1 MTRVILLEQLKTFT
15 EASVRDLLLPVR
27 QQKEDAEPPVD
38 RTARVYTMR
47 LVKSTA
53 AQKAAPYIIHQVIT
67 GKDIQPQ
74 GQRAAAQAM
83 VRSIFC
89 VFNEDEEA
97 GALSLLGLMER
108 LRIDLLKQII
118 IGKQF
123 RLDLEVGLETLIYPD
138 DTAPYYAGEM
148 ISSWKIP
155 GVEREVSFL

>member
-15 EASVRDLLLPVR
+15 EASIRDLLLPVR
-27 QQKEDAEPPVD
+27 QQKEDTEPPAD

-74 GQRAAAQAM
+74 GQRAAALAT

-97 GALSLLGLMER
+97 GALSLLSLMER

-123 RLDLEVGLETLIYPD
+123 RLDLEAGLEVLIYPD
-138 DTAPYYAGEM
+138 DTAPYFVGEM
-148 ISSWKIP
+148 ISVWIAP